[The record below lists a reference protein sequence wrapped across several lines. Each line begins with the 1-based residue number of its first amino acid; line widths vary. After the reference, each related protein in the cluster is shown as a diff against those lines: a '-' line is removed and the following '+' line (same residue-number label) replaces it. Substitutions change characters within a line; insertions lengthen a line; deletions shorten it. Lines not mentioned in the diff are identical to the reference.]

1 MLKWRR
7 LLRTAPPMAPTTP
20 IQIPDDWRLWPL
32 GVLHHRD
39 WFRQAPEELMLIDAL
54 TFPGKYA
61 EVLDREAWFAMM
73 LPLLCRVRVASLRA
87 ANFEFEP
94 EPYQR
99 AWLVHDDY
107 VLYVS
112 DSPGGAHRAV
122 RWEHPAPGP
131 RRLWIDGHA
140 IVPPLEA
147 PFELLSSGS
156 WVSED
161 LFVAELEGPQA
172 HPAQDFGFGGH
183 PIILGLLAMDARRGR
198 THVFQP
204 TASEHWTGPRLEVRD
219 GRWFLFASET
229 STTPDRIVD
238 PAA

>member
-1 MLKWRR
+1 M
-7 LLRTAPPMAPTTP
+7 
-20 IQIPDDWRLWPL
+20 
-32 GVLHHRD
+32 
-39 WFRQAPEELMLIDAL
+39 DAL
-54 TFPGKYA
+54 THPGKYA
-61 EVLDREAWFAMM
+61 EVLDREAWFLMM
-73 LPLLCRVRVASLRA
+73 LPLLGRVRVASLRA
-87 ANFEFEP
+87 ACFEVELEP
-94 EPYQR
+94 DQR

-107 VLYVS
+107 VISVC
-112 DSPGGAHRAV
+112 DSLGGSHRAI

-131 RRLWIDGHA
+131 RRLWIDGRA
-140 IVPPLEA
+140 IVPALDA
-147 PFELLSSGS
+147 PFELLSGGG

-161 LFVAELEGPQA
+161 LFVGELHGPED

-204 TASEHWTGPRLEVRD
+204 TAAENWTGPRLEVQD
-219 GRWFLFASET
+219 GRWHLFATET